1 MTSELDQAIEAIQAG
16 QKAQGLTILA
26 RLVNQEPHNE
36 RAWLWLATCVDEPEK
51 KRYCLQRV
59 LEINPASA
67 AGRQLLAELDAP
79 VTPPPPEVKSESE
92 VSRRP
97 HEPSEWGRLRDFVAS
112 EAISSAPAESETSLP
127 LTESETPTPA
137 RFGEWGVILTTGLH
151 AGLVGLIVAVPLEFF
166 SLFANP
172 NKNRLWAA
180 YSVLWIGVG
189 LIAGYLLHL
198 RGVGNKISRAVVGAP
213 AGCVTGVTI
222 GIVAAFVL
230 NVIFVPHRGLATPAD
245 SPVFDFVTSVIIN
258 SLPMAVIGMGLGLL
272 GALLMVGMIGAIE
285 WVKEPEGK

>member
-1 MTSELDQAIEAIQAG
+1 MLPSELDQAIEAIQAG

-26 RLVNQEPHNE
+26 KLVNQEPHNE
-36 RAWLWLATCVDEPEK
+36 RAWLWLASCVDEPEK

-59 LEINPASA
+59 LEINPSSA

-79 VTPPPPEVKSESE
+79 VTPPPPEVKSELE
-92 VSRRP
+92 VS
-97 HEPSEWGRLRDFVAS
+97 RLRDFVAS

-127 LTESETPTPA
+127 LTESETPQPS

-151 AGLVGLIVAVPLEFF
+151 AGLIGLMLAVPLEFF

-198 RGVGNKISRAVVGAP
+198 RGVGNKISRAIVGVP
-213 AGCVTGVTI
+213 AGCVTGLTI
-222 GIVAAFVL
+222 GVVAAFVL
-230 NVIFVPHRGLATPAD
+230 TVIFAPHRGLATPAD
-245 SPVFDFVTSVIIN
+245 SPVFDFITSVIIN
-258 SLPMAVIGMGLGLL
+258 SLPMTVIGMGLGLL
-272 GALLMVGMIGAIE
+272 GALLMVGIIGGIE